1 MSQPEITEAAESTEV
16 PASQPKKKVS
26 LTSSVTVK
34 KFSEILEL
42 PVAVIITELMK
53 NNILATINEE
63 IDYDTASII
72 ASDLGFETEP
82 AEEKVEEGRMTLE
95 GLNKLIIEE
104 KNSGKNLSPRP
115 PIVTILGHVDH
126 GKTTLLDTIRKTSI
140 AAGEAGGIT
149 QHISAYQTKKRGQVI
164 TFIDTPGHEAFSA
177 MRKRGLSIADIAILV
192 VAADDGVRPQTKE
205 VIEYLKEHKLPV
217 IVAINKIDKPDA
229 RAERVK
235 QELAEHGVLFEE
247 WGGDTMCTEISAK
260 SNINIDKLLENIA
273 LLAEVEDF
281 RADQKRDGFAI
292 VLESH
297 LDPQK
302 GPVATV
308 LVRTGTL
315 KVGQDIIAGSSF
327 GRIRS
332 IEDWSG
338 KKLEQAGP
346 SVPATLY
353 GFNVAPQVND
363 VVQVVSGKSL
373 ARTRSKE
380 ALGKKMNKIQEDDSE
395 KQKLSII
402 LKADVQGSLEAI
414 EQILSTIE
422 SDEVSLNLI
431 SSGVGA
437 ITESDVK
444 IAGTAHALI
453 IGFNS
458 EPTPVAKRM
467 AEGNGTK
474 IETYNII
481 YKLVEAIKEKLTSML
496 APEIVR
502 TDFGRLAVLAVFK
515 TGKHDMIVGGR
526 VSEGK
531 LIRGSLI
538 EIKRGDEIVGQGKMQ
553 NLQQNKLNADEV
565 NQGNECGVVFDG
577 NTKIQVGDTLICYK
591 EELKKRSL

>member
-1 MSQPEITEAAESTEV
+1 MPEIETAE
-16 PASQPKKKVS
+16 PAPKKKVA
-26 LTSSVTVK
+26 LPSSVTVK
-34 KFSEILEL
+34 KFGELLHL
-42 PVAVIITELMK
+42 PVATIITELMK

-63 IDYDTASII
+63 IDFDTASII

-82 AEEKVEEGRMTLE
+82 AEEKVEAGRLTIE
-95 GLNKLIIEE
+95 GLNKIIDEE

-126 GKTTLLDTIRKTSI
+126 GKTTLLDTIRKANV

-149 QHISAYQTKKRGQVI
+149 QHISAYQVKKHKQLI
-164 TFIDTPGHEAFSA
+164 TFVDTPGHEAFSA

-205 VIEYLKEHKLPV
+205 VIEYLKAHKLPV

-229 RAERVK
+229 KPERVK
-235 QELAEHGVLFEE
+235 QELAEHGILFEE

-260 SNINIDKLLENIA
+260 GNINIDKLLDNIL

-281 RADQKRDGFAI
+281 RSDQKRDGYAI
-292 VLESH
+292 VLESN

-302 GPVATV
+302 GPVATA

-315 KVGQDIIAGSSF
+315 KVGQDVVAGSVF
-327 GRIRS
+327 GRIRRIEDFMGKS
-332 IEDWSG
+332 IEKAD
-338 KKLEQAGP
+338 P
-346 SVPATLY
+346 SVPATIY
-353 GFNVAPQVND
+353 GFNVPPQVND
-363 VVQVVSGKSL
+363 IVQVVSGKGL
-373 ARTRSKE
+373 GRSKSKE
-380 ALGKKMNKIQEDDSE
+380 SGAKKMNKIQEEDSE
-395 KQKLSII
+395 KKKLAFI

-414 EQILSTIE
+414 EQILGAIT
-422 SDEVSLNLI
+422 SDEVALDLI

-437 ITESDVK
+437 ITESDIR
-444 IAGTAHALI
+444 IAESAHALV

-458 EPTPVAKRM
+458 EPTSVAKRM
-467 AEGNGTK
+467 AEGSGIQ

-481 YKLVEAIKEKLTSML
+481 YKLVEAVKEKLTSML

-502 TDFGRLAVLAVFK
+502 TDFGRLSVLAIFK
-515 TGKHDMIVGGR
+515 TGKRDMIVGGR

-531 LIRGSLI
+531 MIRGTQI
-538 EIKRGDEIVGQGKMQ
+538 EIKRGDEIVGLGKMQ
-553 NLQQNKLNADEV
+553 NLQQNKQNADEV
-565 NQGNECGVVFDG
+565 NQGNECGVVFEG
-577 NTKIQVGDTLICYK
+577 NTKIAVGDTLICFK